1 MPYYKTA
8 IGKTPFFT
16 NNRGIRIDHYNCQ
29 LLKKCLLSADIIAV
43 VNKIPNGC
51 LIITN
56 SSYSEVVDKFRVLLD
71 DMS

>member
-29 LLKKCLLSADIIAV
+29 LLKNRLVSADIIAV

-56 SSYSEVVDKFRVLLD
+56 SSYSEVVNKFRDLIR
-71 DMS
+71 

>member
-8 IGKTPFFT
+8 IGKTLFFT

-29 LLKKCLLSADIIAV
+29 LLKKRLLSADIIAV

-56 SSYSEVVDKFRVLLD
+56 SSYSEVVNRFRDLIR
-71 DMS
+71 